1 MAGRDDRSKKIKK
14 KRKQEKKIRNREGE
28 AAAAGRGRKRE
39 TGEHRGTKW
48 ESWIRKGR
56 QSFGVT
62 RALMAFRASLMSSGA
77 TRRRHTPMAFI
88 WPFLTVFVII
98 ILHYNTKR
106 NIKKGKR
113 QHETHEINWQRDKR
127 SSGRRRREMWI
138 FLPCWKKNEPTRS
151 MINRAREGGS
161 CMLNNE
167 YTLGGLSGC
176 LKSMITGRTRARTHN
191 VAESRV
197 VQVGRQKESRVTE
210 TSKELV
216 FFFFFCFCGE
226 RYHRGQR
233 EPMVKGTFV

>member
-106 NIKKGKR
+106 NIKKGKDSMKR
-113 QHETHEINWQRDKR
+113 MRLIGREINVRPVGDGEKCEFSYPAGKKMNQRDQWLIV
-127 SSGRRRREMWI
+127 RERVAVVCLI
-138 FLPCWKKNEPTRS
+138 TSTRL
-151 MINRAREGGS
+151 EGW
-161 CMLNNE
+161 
-167 YTLGGLSGC
+167 
-176 LKSMITGRTRARTHN
+176 
-191 VAESRV
+191 VDVWSRW
-197 VQVGRQKESRVTE
+197 
-210 TSKELV
+210 
-216 FFFFFCFCGE
+216 
-226 RYHRGQR
+226 
-233 EPMVKGTFV
+233 